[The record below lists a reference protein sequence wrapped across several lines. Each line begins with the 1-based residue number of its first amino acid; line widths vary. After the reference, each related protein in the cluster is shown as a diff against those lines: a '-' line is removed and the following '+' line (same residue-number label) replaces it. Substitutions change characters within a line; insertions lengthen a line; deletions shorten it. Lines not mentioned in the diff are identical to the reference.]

1 MIFFFKTCILRWNF
15 RLKRDEWPHTRM
27 LQQKIVRVNQFKS
40 DWINIIQ
47 DSVLIFYCNLIYF
60 DMSKYIGISNNQW
73 YILWIDIFGYIEK
86 KYTLQYIDILW
97 NIILWDI
104 SKIIE
109 IFRKFWYIISQYIVI
124 YRKFDISKYIK
135 SWYIAIYRNISRLI
149 PIYRNIS
156 DQFRDFC

>member
-27 LQQKIVRVNQFKS
+27 LQQKIVCVNQFKS

-47 DSVLIFYCNLIYF
+47 DSVLVFYCNLIYF
-60 DMSKYIGISNNQW
+60 DMSKYIDISNNQW

-135 SWYIAIYRNISRLI
+135 SWYIAIYRNISRFI

>member
-27 LQQKIVRVNQFKS
+27 LQQKIVCVNQFKS

-135 SWYIAIYRNISRLI
+135 SWYIAIYRDISRLI